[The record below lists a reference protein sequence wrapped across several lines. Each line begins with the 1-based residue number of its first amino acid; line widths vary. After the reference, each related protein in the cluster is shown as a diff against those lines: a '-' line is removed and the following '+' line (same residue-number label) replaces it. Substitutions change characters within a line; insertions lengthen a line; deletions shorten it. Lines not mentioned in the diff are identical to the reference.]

1 MSVIG
6 APLNRVDGRLK
17 VTGAAKYSA
26 EFEIPELAYAVM
38 VLSTIPSGR
47 IRSMDTASSKRA
59 AGVIS
64 IITADNAPK
73 LPGAEKRL
81 SLLQDDLI
89 HYNNQPIA
97 VVVAKTL
104 HQAQYAASLI
114 RTQYVETPA
123 KLDFVAGFPASY
135 PGSHNNEPG
144 DVSWGNTDE
153 GLSQAEVTIDQIY
166 TTPINH
172 HNPLLSG
179 YMSKRISWLTFSMN
193 SASAPGA

>member
-1 MSVIG
+1 
-6 APLNRVDGRLK
+6 
-17 VTGAAKYSA
+17 
-26 EFEIPELAYAVM
+26 
-38 VLSTIPSGR
+38 
-47 IRSMDTASSKRA
+47 MDTTSAKRA
-59 AGVIS
+59 DGVVS
-64 IITADNAPK
+64 ILTPDNAPK

-89 HYNNQPIA
+89 HYNKQPIA

-123 KLDFVAGFPASY
+123 KLDFVAGFPTSY

-144 DVSWGNTDE
+144 DVSWGDIDS
-153 GLSQAEVTIDQIY
+153 GVSQAEVKIDQIY

-172 HNPLLSG
+172 HNPMEPHATIAHWDGDRLLLHDATQHISG
-179 YMSKRISWLTFSMN
+179 VQESLAKLL
-193 SASAPGA
+193 A